1 MPPSPPRFQYP
12 SKILI
17 TFLGDKTGLV
27 DFIAFMHCNNKCQF
41 FPPIPSPDHF
51 VLAERKPQSYPKR
64 FIRLK
69 NLVFEKYFIYYL

>member
-1 MPPSPPRFQYP
+1 MPPPPPRFQYP

-17 TFLGDKTGLV
+17 TFLRDKTGLV
-27 DFIAFMHCNNKCQF
+27 NFIAFMHCNNKCQ

-64 FIRLK
+64 FRYTKFLIH
-69 NLVFEKYFIYYL
+69 